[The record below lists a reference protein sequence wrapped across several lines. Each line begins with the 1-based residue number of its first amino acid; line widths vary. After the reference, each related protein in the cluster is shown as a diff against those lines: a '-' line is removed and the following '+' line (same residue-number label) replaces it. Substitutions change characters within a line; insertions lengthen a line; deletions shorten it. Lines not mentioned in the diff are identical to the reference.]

1 MAVQVSTVAISRVK
15 YAVAPILMQV
25 VLGMLY
31 SWSVFRV
38 PLAKA
43 YGWSGVQT
51 NAPYSYSILALVAGT
66 ILGGLWQDRSGPRL
80 VASVGGALIGLGW
93 LMSAILGSTPGALIA
108 TYGCVVGLG
117 TGFGYVAPIATLVK
131 WFPDRRGMMVGLAV
145 MGIGI
150 SPLVF
155 GVFIERLIGTDAAR
169 FASTIPSTF
178 IVIGI
183 VSAVSVVG
191 AAQFCKTPPPGWK
204 PEGWTP
210 GPASVATRQQVPPG
224 GMLATWQFYALWLI
238 YFLGASVGLT
248 AISQVA
254 PLALATMPKI
264 GAPLTAGMAMGIVA
278 VFNGV
283 GRLIWGSIS
292 DRLGRIRTMCT
303 MGLCAAFACAFV
315 VRGAGGIW
323 QLLAGLCL
331 AVFAFG
337 GYLALMPAVTADY
350 YGPKNVGANYGLVF
364 TAFGVSGFFV
374 PSYFARIVDA
384 AKTAGNVAAG
394 YDQVYLI
401 LAAMAAV
408 GGLLVLALRAP
419 RDRTV

>member
-1 MAVQVSTVAISRVK
+1 MAVQAKPVAIARVQ

-31 SWSVFRV
+31 SWSVFRG

-43 YGWSGVQT
+43 YGWSNVQT
-51 NAPYSYSILALVAGT
+51 NAPYSYSLLALVAGT

-93 LMSAILGSTPGALIA
+93 LLSALLGGTPGALIL

-131 WFPDRRGMMVGLAV
+131 WFPDKRGMMVGLAV

-155 GVFIERLIGTDAAR
+155 GIFIERLIGADASR
-169 FASTIPSTF
+169 FATTIPSTF

-183 VSAVSVVG
+183 VSALGVVG
-191 AAQFCKTPPPGWK
+191 AAQFCKAPPAGWK

-210 GPASVATRQQVPPG
+210 GPASVSTRQQVPPG
-224 GMLATWQFYALWLI
+224 GMLATWQFYVLWLI

-248 AISQVA
+248 AIGQVA
-254 PLALATMPKI
+254 PLAATMPKT
-264 GAPLTAGMAMGIVA
+264 AAALTAGMTVGIVA

-283 GRLIWGSIS
+283 GRLIWGSVS
-292 DRLGRIRTMCT
+292 DRLGRVRTMCI
-303 MGLCAAFACAFV
+303 MGLCAAFACAFL
-315 VRGAGGIW
+315 VRGAGSIS
-323 QLLAGLCL
+323 QLLVGLCL

-337 GYLALMPAVTADY
+337 GYLALMPAATADY

-364 TAFGVSGFFV
+364 TAFGVCGFFV
-374 PSYFARIVDA
+374 PRYFAEIVDA
-384 AKTAGNVAAG
+384 AKKAGNIAAG
-394 YDQVYLI
+394 YNQVYLI
-401 LAAMAAV
+401 LAGMAAA
-408 GGLLVLALRAP
+408 GALLALTLRAP
-419 RDRTV
+419 RSRAE

>member
-1 MAVQVSTVAISRVK
+1 MVVQAPPVAIARVK

-31 SWSVFRV
+31 SWSVFRG

-43 YGWSGVQT
+43 YGWSNVQT
-51 NAPYSYSILALVAGT
+51 NAPFSYSILALVAGT

-80 VASVGGALIGLGW
+80 IASVGGALIGLGW
-93 LMSAILGSTPGALIA
+93 LMSAILGSTPGALIL

-131 WFPDRRGMMVGLAV
+131 WFPDKRGMMVGLAV
-145 MGIGI
+145 MGIGV

-155 GVFIERLIGTDAAR
+155 GIFIERLIGADASR

-178 IVIGI
+178 IVIAI
-183 VSAVSVVG
+183 ISAVSVIG
-191 AAQFCKTPPPGWK
+191 AAQFCKTPPVGWA

-210 GPASVATRQQVPPG
+210 GPASVSTRQQVPPG
-224 GMLATWQFYALWLI
+224 GMLATWQFYVLWLI

-254 PLALATMPKI
+254 PLAATMPKT
-264 GAPLTAGMAMGIVA
+264 AAALTAGMTVGIVA
-278 VFNGV
+278 LFNGV
-283 GRLIWGSIS
+283 GRLVWGSIS
-292 DRLGRIRTMCT
+292 DRLGRIRTLCI
-303 MGLCAAFACAFV
+303 MGLCAACACAFA
-315 VRGAGGIW
+315 VRGASGIG
-323 QLLAGLCL
+323 QLLTGLCV

-337 GYLALMPAVTADY
+337 GYLALMPALTADY

-374 PSYFARIVDA
+374 PRYFATIVDA
-384 AKTAGNVAAG
+384 AKKAGHIAAG

-401 LAAMAAV
+401 LAGMAAA
-408 GGLLVLALRAP
+408 GGLLALALRAP
-419 RDRTV
+419 RSRAE